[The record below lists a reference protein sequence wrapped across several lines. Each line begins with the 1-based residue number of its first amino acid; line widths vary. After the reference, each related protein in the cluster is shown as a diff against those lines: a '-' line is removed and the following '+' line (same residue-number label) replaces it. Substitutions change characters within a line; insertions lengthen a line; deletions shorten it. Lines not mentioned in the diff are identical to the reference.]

1 MTIISLF
8 VFGWWLVCSERK
20 LLLAAVKP
28 EEQGK
33 YISLSF
39 LSFVFS
45 LFLPI
50 LFSISLY
57 FSFSL
62 SYPFNRLFPPS
73 LLCPNQHRT
82 NLIILRTPNDPISCA
97 PDLLVRSSRCWPRRV
112 ILYRRLYFGPITR
125 QPPVP

>member
-62 SYPFNRLFPPS
+62 SYPFNRLFP
-73 LLCPNQHRT
+73 LLFFAPT
-82 NLIILRTPNDPISCA
+82 NTVPTSSYCA
-97 PDLLVRSSRCWPRRV
+97 PPTTQSHVLPIFLFDLLVAGRDA
-112 ILYRRLYFGPITR
+112 
-125 QPPVP
+125 